1 MWRRRYPIDTARER
15 AYSWG
20 RINEKDMT
28 PVKLR
33 YCWLLAAV
41 ALFSGCGK
49 EERME
54 AVRFCKTLQQKSAD
68 FASANAMEKDFVASG
83 RSWCGS
89 VIENGSGRGDQLK
102 QNMAVAK
109 DLVKSAQFISTQVG
123 AVRQAVYD
131 EPVKQEY
138 PQSIRVNL
146 ITQLTKR
153 QRFLQEARA
162 LLDDT
167 GPGFLE
173 LGLGPGYKGDSYPD
187 SIPKLNVLLEGAT
200 SPADVVGAAIQ
211 SLKTKYDI
219 QDADLK

>member
-1 MWRRRYPIDTARER
+1 
-15 AYSWG
+15 
-20 RINEKDMT
+20 MT
-28 PVKLR
+28 SVKLR

-54 AVRFCKTLQQKSAD
+54 AVRFSKTLQQKSAD
-68 FASANAMEKDFVASG
+68 FASANAMEKDF
-83 RSWCGS
+83 
-89 VIENGSGRGDQLK
+89 
-102 QNMAVAK
+102 VAK

-131 EPVKQEY
+131 TPIKQEY
-138 PQSIRVNL
+138 AQSIRVDL

-162 LLDDT
+162 LLDDA

-200 SPADVVGAAIQ
+200 SPADVVGAALQ

-219 QDADLK
+219 TDADLAK

>member
-1 MWRRRYPIDTARER
+1 M
-15 AYSWG
+15 
-20 RINEKDMT
+20 
-28 PVKLR
+28 KLR

-54 AVRFCKTLQQKSAD
+54 AVRFSKTLQQKSAD
-68 FASANAMEKDFVASG
+68 FAGANAMEKDFVASG

-109 DLVKSAQFISTQVG
+109 DLIKSAQFISTQVG

-131 EPVKQEY
+131 MPIKQEY
-138 PQSIRVNL
+138 AQSVRVNL

-162 LLDDT
+162 LLDEA
-167 GPGFLE
+167 GPGFVE
-173 LGLGPGYKGDSYPD
+173 LGLGPNYKGDSYPD

-200 SPADVVGAAIQ
+200 SPKDVVGEALQ

-219 QDADLK
+219 TDADLAK

>member
-1 MWRRRYPIDTARER
+1 
-15 AYSWG
+15 
-20 RINEKDMT
+20 MT
-28 PVKLR
+28 SVKLR

-54 AVRFCKTLQQKSAD
+54 AVRFSKTLQQKSAD
-68 FASANAMEKDFVASG
+68 FSGANAMEKDFVASG

-89 VIENGSGRGDQLK
+89 VIENGSGHGDQLK

-131 EPVKQEY
+131 TPIKQEY
-138 PQSIRVNL
+138 AQSVRVNL

-173 LGLGPGYKGDSYPD
+173 LGLGPGYKGDSYPET
-187 SIPKLNVLLEGAT
+187 IPKLNVLLEGAT
-200 SPADVVGAAIQ
+200 SPKDVVGEAIQ

-219 QDADLK
+219 TDADLAK